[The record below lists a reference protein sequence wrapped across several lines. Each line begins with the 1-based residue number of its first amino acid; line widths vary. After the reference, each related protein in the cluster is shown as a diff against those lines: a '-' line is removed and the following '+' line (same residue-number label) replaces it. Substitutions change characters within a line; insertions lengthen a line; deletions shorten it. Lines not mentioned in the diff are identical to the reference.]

1 MVKEINIVYYGHPK
15 KSLEYD
21 GPEGKVW
28 INNIRDKNIPNVFM
42 GYESCKYPINNDNF
56 IMLEPI
62 TVSLKDYDYFYLNK
76 YSKIFSPFYKV
87 FENTNIKHKIIP
99 INYAS
104 NDRFI
109 LNKNINSCHITY
121 LDFINNWNSHDNR
134 INGAVIISADKFSNH
149 KSSIYELRNFIGNIL
164 YKNKIIVSKY
174 GTSRLP
180 LPYFKGRTTD
190 KLGEICKYKFNI
202 CTENI
207 YDPLYSYNYLTE
219 KLPHAI
225 YGGAVPIYIG
235 CYNVEDFVPE
245 KAFIDLRKFIIT
257 KNNNKTIDEKEL
269 INYIKNFSKQQFE
282 EYQHA
287 AIQYMKDPKGIFYQT
302 DPNRYYKKMLEIL

>member
-1 MVKEINIVYYGHPK
+1 MAKEINIVYYGHPA

-28 INNIRDKNIPNVFM
+28 LNNVRDNNIPNVIM
-42 GYESCKYPINNDNF
+42 GYETCKEPITNDSF

-76 YSKIFSPFYKV
+76 YTKIFSPFYKV
-87 FENTNIKHKIIP
+87 FEKTNIKNKVIP

-104 NDRFI
+104 NDIYI
-109 LNKNINSCHITY
+109 LNKKVNSCHTSH
-121 LDFINNWNSHDNR
+121 LDFINNWNSYDKR
-134 INGAVIISADKFSNH
+134 INGAVIIAADKFSSH
-149 KSSIYELRNFIGNIL
+149 KSSIYELRNFLGNIL
-164 YKNKIIVSKY
+164 YKNNITVSKY
-174 GTSRLP
+174 GSSRSF
-180 LPYFKGRTTD
+180 LPYFKGKTKD

-207 YDPLYSYNYLTE
+207 YDPLYSYNYFTE

-225 YGGAVPIYIG
+225 YGGAVPIYLG
-235 CYNVEDFVPE
+235 CYNIEDFVPE
-245 KAFIDLRKFIIT
+245 KAFVDLRKFIVT
-257 KNNNKTIDEKEL
+257 KDNSKVIEEKEL
-269 INYIKNFSKQQFE
+269 VNYIKNFSKQQFE